1 MSCSHAL
8 PWGIDVLWG
17 EFPQRWLGR
26 VGDEIQLP
34 WASATLFASKN
45 SSIRKIQFSEEL
57 PIPLGCQRRGA
68 LSEVS
73 AKRQGRVAGC
83 GRDRWDR
90 DALEEG
96 GVVVVERSWGW
107 WGRQSML
114 GPVLAGD
121 SSWWQA
127 PPLLGGECL
136 PFVSWPVNSL
146 SPYLTSSIC
155 SQPSI
160 LPAPSWREGSGQW
173 GERGDVP
180 VGLPDAQGGQCLLY
194 QTRSKAFMLKRSC
207 LAGDILCPWGP
218 VSNSS

>member
-1 MSCSHAL
+1 MGGFSQH
-8 PWGIDVLWG
+8 
-17 EFPQRWLGR
+17 WLGR
-26 VGDEIQLP
+26 VGSEGPWLP
-34 WASATLFASKN
+34 RLPLKMLTQKSKTQFAEKLL
-45 SSIRKIQFSEEL
+45 R
-57 PIPLGCQRRGA
+57 PLGHRRRAA
-68 LSEVS
+68 LSEVF

-83 GRDRWDR
+83 GRNRWGR
-90 DALEEG
+90 DALEG
-96 GVVVVERSWGW
+96 MLAVERSWGR

-114 GPVLAGD
+114 GPALAGD

-160 LPAPSWREGSGQW
+160 LPAPSWREGSRQW
-173 GERGDVP
+173 GERGDMP
-180 VGLPDAQGGQCLLY
+180 VGLPDAQGGRCLLY
-194 QTRSKAFMLKRSC
+194 QTCNKAFTLKRSC
-207 LAGDILCPWGP
+207 LASDILCPGGP